1 MPKQG
6 GPARGVR
13 VELKKLFS
21 ICDRQVAAGSREIIE
36 FPLPPLS
43 THSATHMP
51 VHVIRGRK
59 EGPCLL
65 VCAALHGDE
74 INGIEI
80 IRRLV
85 GLKQL
90 GKIRGT
96 LIAIPIVNVYGF
108 IHMSRY
114 LPDRR
119 DLNRSFPGSETGSLA
134 GRLANL
140 FVKEVVSKATY
151 GIDLHTAAI
160 HRDNFPQVRATLDDP
175 ETRRIAEAFHAPL
188 VIDAALRPG
197 TIRETAIRM
206 DIPWLVYE
214 AGEALRF
221 DEVSIRAGVRGVVNV
236 MREVGMLPVSTR
248 KKSFVPRIVKSNFWI
263 RSPQS
268 GILRLTS
275 ALGASVRKGDTLG
288 FVADPYGGNEVHIT
302 APDSGIIIGRTNL
315 PLVHEGD
322 AMVHLARFRDNAS
335 ATETME
341 TFQSEL
347 DPVDGAGISGAE
359 PIA

>member
-1 MPKQG
+1 M
-6 GPARGVR
+6 
-13 VELKKLFS
+13 KKAWT
-21 ICDRQVAAGSREIIE
+21 ICGRDIALGSREMIE
-36 FPLPPLS
+36 FPLPPLF
-43 THSATHMP
+43 THSALHMP
-51 VHVIRGRK
+51 AHVIRGKK

-85 GLKQL
+85 GLNQL
-90 GKIRGT
+90 SRIRGT

-119 DLNRSFPGSETGSLA
+119 DLNRSFPGSESGSLA

-140 FVKEVVSKATY
+140 FMKEIVSKAQY

-160 HRDNFPQVRATLDDP
+160 HRDNFPQVRATLEDV

-188 VIDAALRPG
+188 IIDAGLRPG
-197 TIRETAIRM
+197 TVREAAM
-206 DIPWLVYE
+206 GMQIPWLVYE

-221 DEVSIRAGVRGVVNV
+221 DEVSIRAGVRGIVNV
-236 MREVGMLPVSTR
+236 MREIGMLPKSTR
-248 KKSFVPRIVKSNFWI
+248 RKSFVPRIVRSNFWV
-263 RSPQS
+263 RAPQS
-268 GILRLTS
+268 GILRLTA

-288 FVADPYGGNEVHIT
+288 FVADPYGGNEVKMIS
-302 APDSGIIIGRTNL
+302 PDTGIIIGRTNL

-322 AMVHLARFRDNAS
+322 AMLHLARFRDNAS
-335 ATETME
+335 ATETMDA
-341 TFQSEL
+341 FQSEL
-347 DPVDGAGISGAE
+347 DPVDGAGMY
-359 PIA
+359 

>member
-1 MPKQG
+1 MNST
-6 GPARGVR
+6 
-13 VELKKLFS
+13 LL
-21 ICDRQVAAGSREIIE
+21 IAGKEIKPGSHEIID

-43 THSATHMP
+43 THSDLNMP
-51 VHVIRGRK
+51 VHVMHGKRD
-59 EGPCLL
+59 GPCLL

-85 GLKQL
+85 GLKSL
-90 GKIRGT
+90 RNLRGT

-119 DLNRSFPGSETGSLA
+119 DLNRSFPGSEKGSLA

-140 FVKEVVSKATY
+140 FMQEIVSKATH

-160 HRDNFPQVRATLDDP
+160 HRDNFPQIRGNLECDETL
-175 ETRRIAEAFHAPL
+175 RLAEAFRAPL
-188 VIDAALRPG
+188 IIDAPLRPG
-197 TIRETAIRM
+197 TIREAAVSM
-206 DIPWLVYE
+206 GIPWLVYE

-221 DEVSIRAGVRGVVNV
+221 DEVSIRAGVRGIVNV
-236 MREVGMLPVSTR
+236 MREVGMLRKSTSKR
-248 KKSFVPRIVKSNFWI
+248 SFVPRTVKSNFWI

-268 GILRLTS
+268 GILRLTVK
-275 ALGASVRKGDTLG
+275 LGACVNKDDILG
-288 FVADPYGGNEVHIT
+288 YVSDPYGGNQTQII
-302 APDSGIIIGRTNL
+302 APNTGIIIGRTNL

-322 AMVHLARFRDNAS
+322 ALVHLARFRNTDIAS
-335 ATETME
+335 DTVDI
-341 TFQSEL
+341 FQNEL
-347 DPVDGAGISGAE
+347 DPSDWQSSMPGST
-359 PIA
+359 PII